1 MLSMSWFSYEGKTG
15 VDKTRLRDTL
25 RKKCSNTGKYGL
37 EKTPYLDT
45 FHAVIRSEYTDNTKD
60 TYKFVEEALSKYS
73 RFFRCDQMAEFKKS
87 LWNKVS
93 NRI

>member
-1 MLSMSWFSYEGKTG
+1 MPSMSWFSYEGKTG

-45 FHAVIRSEYTDNTKD
+45 FHAVIRSEHTDNT
-60 TYKFVEEALSKYS
+60 EEHIRVCGRGYFKIFS
-73 RFFRCDQMAEFKKS
+73 FFQMRS
-87 LWNKVS
+87 DG
-93 NRI
+93 RI